1 MKKLNKIQ
9 VGVAVLALATVFSP
23 LAEYL
28 VPTASAASFNQG
40 SQPYKMIRGYN
51 YSEKG
56 SCACWQDGD
65 IEAEVGDIVTFRVFY
80 NDTSSE
86 TARETRVQV
95 VPTSLSGQTA
105 TMTGRVWADNAST
118 VTDTI
123 RVRVPS
129 GQEITDLDPIAVFW
143 YDGFQN
149 QMSLGGQSPS
159 QVTSS
164 SGLDV
169 NDTLPGLENARF
181 VVARFEIEGE
191 EIDEEEEGDAPDVT
205 TLSATDIDTDDARLQ
220 GEVDPNGDSTDAWF
234 EWGTSSFDLDEETG
248 SSSVGSG
255 DTTRSFSFRID
266 DLEPGE
272 TYFFRAVAR
281 NDFGTDF
288 GSIKSFTTDEEDE
301 EEEGDAPEVTTLSAT
316 DIDTD
321 DARLQGEVDP
331 NGDSTDAW
339 FEWGTSSF
347 DLDEETSHQSAGSGT
362 TTVDFDEVIND
373 LEPGETYFF
382 RAVGENDLGTDFG
395 SIKSFTTDEEE
406 EEEEEGDAPEVTT
419 LSATGINTDSARLQG
434 EVDPNGDSTDAW
446 FEWGTSSSDL
456 DEETDDQSTGD
467 GTNTVDFSE
476 VINDLEPGETYFF
489 RAVARNDFGTDFGS
503 IKSFTTDEEEE
514 EEEGDAPDVIT
525 LSATDINTNDACLR
539 GEVDPNGDSTDAWF
553 EWGTSSFDLD
563 EETDDQSV
571 GSGTSVRSFSF
582 CLDDLEADET
592 YFFRAVAE
600 NDLGDDLGSIRSFTT
615 DEDGVEEEEV
625 GPPDATTLSATGITS
640 TSAALRGEVNPNND
654 QTDTWFEWGTTRSLS
669 RKTGDQSIGSGDRDV
684 SVSFVLTGLSPS
696 TTYFYRVAAEND
708 EGDDRGSILSFQTT
722 ASVVIPPVTTV
733 IERIVTV
740 FRGEEEREE
749 PEIIITLKSDKTGLA
764 DKDHEIVYT
773 VSYENRTDR
782 TFTDVSL
789 EVRLPEDGIDLVDSN
804 PESDDIRGDTL
815 VFDIGT
821 ISPREEDEFE
831 ITIQVED
838 PEVGQDIILSA
849 SLSYVNPDNVRN
861 VVTVEDIDEITEGD
875 LTGVGL
881 TARILD
887 SLGDFFT
894 NPIFWFLIFLALFF
908 LAYRYLVY
916 MRRRNLPMQQAP
928 LTPPPAP

>member
-220 GEVDPNGDSTDAWF
+220 
-234 EWGTSSFDLDEETG
+234 
-248 SSSVGSG
+248 
-255 DTTRSFSFRID
+255 
-266 DLEPGE
+266 
-272 TYFFRAVAR
+272 
-281 NDFGTDF
+281 
-288 GSIKSFTTDEEDE
+288 
-301 EEEGDAPEVTTLSAT
+301 
-316 DIDTD
+316 
-321 DARLQGEVDP
+321 
-331 NGDSTDAW
+331 
-339 FEWGTSSF
+339 
-347 DLDEETSHQSAGSGT
+347 
-362 TTVDFDEVIND
+362 
-373 LEPGETYFF
+373 
-382 RAVGENDLGTDFG
+382 
-395 SIKSFTTDEEE
+395 
-406 EEEEEGDAPEVTT
+406 
-419 LSATGINTDSARLQG
+419 
-434 EVDPNGDSTDAW
+434 
-446 FEWGTSSSDL
+446 
-456 DEETDDQSTGD
+456 
-467 GTNTVDFSE
+467 
-476 VINDLEPGETYFF
+476 
-489 RAVARNDFGTDFGS
+489 
-503 IKSFTTDEEEE
+503 
-514 EEEGDAPDVIT
+514 
-525 LSATDINTNDACLR
+525 

>member
-288 GSIKSFTTDEEDE
+288 GSIKSFTTDEE
-301 EEEGDAPEVTTLSAT
+301 
-316 DIDTD
+316 
-321 DARLQGEVDP
+321 
-331 NGDSTDAW
+331 
-339 FEWGTSSF
+339 
-347 DLDEETSHQSAGSGT
+347 
-362 TTVDFDEVIND
+362 
-373 LEPGETYFF
+373 
-382 RAVGENDLGTDFG
+382 
-395 SIKSFTTDEEE
+395 
-406 EEEEEGDAPEVTT
+406 
-419 LSATGINTDSARLQG
+419 
-434 EVDPNGDSTDAW
+434 
-446 FEWGTSSSDL
+446 
-456 DEETDDQSTGD
+456 
-467 GTNTVDFSE
+467 
-476 VINDLEPGETYFF
+476 
-489 RAVARNDFGTDFGS
+489 
-503 IKSFTTDEEEE
+503 EE

-525 LSATDINTNDACLR
+525 LSATDIDTDDACLR

-582 CLDDLEADET
+582 CLDDLRADET

-615 DEDGVEEEEV
+615 DEEGAEEEEV

-722 ASVVIPPVTTV
+722 APVVIPPVTTV

-861 VVTVEDIDEITEGD
+861 VVRVEDIYEITEGD

-894 NPIFWFLIFLALFF
+894 NPIFWFLVFLALFF

>member
-191 EIDEEEEGDAPDVT
+191 EIDEEEEGDAPD
-205 TLSATDIDTDDARLQ
+205 
-220 GEVDPNGDSTDAWF
+220 
-234 EWGTSSFDLDEETG
+234 
-248 SSSVGSG
+248 
-255 DTTRSFSFRID
+255 
-266 DLEPGE
+266 
-272 TYFFRAVAR
+272 
-281 NDFGTDF
+281 
-288 GSIKSFTTDEEDE
+288 
-301 EEEGDAPEVTTLSAT
+301 VTTLSAT

-722 ASVVIPPVTTV
+722 APVVIPPVTTV

-894 NPIFWFLIFLALFF
+894 NPIFWFLVFLALFF